1 MRIAPRPDFAS
12 RLVSR
17 FASPLAFKVPTPFA
31 TALVATFAATLA
43 ACGAASPP
51 AAAAKQAPPPATEA
65 PSGKPAGKI
74 SPDMVGKL
82 SPIATFIGRGDGWRI
97 EIRALDTRQHHVALH
112 WTKPARTDSGT
123 ARYSGALD
131 IPPSSTLAL
140 NGHLRTP
147 TDTTQTLDIEIRPQD
162 CIDDQ
167 GTPRPQTIVLTLADG
182 RRLEGC
188 GDLARY

>member
-1 MRIAPRPDFAS
+1 MRIAPRPNFA
-12 RLVSR
+12 SR
-17 FASPLAFKVPTPFA
+17 FASQAASTHAFKMPTPFA
-31 TALVATFAATLA
+31 TALVAMLATLIA

-112 WTKPARTDSGT
+112 WAKPARTDTGT
-123 ARYSGALD
+123 ARYFGALD
-131 IPPSSTLAL
+131 IPPGSTLVL

-147 TDTTQTLDIEIRPQD
+147 TDSTQTLDIEIRSQD